1 MENWNNNPLLNV
13 ISEPNYSLDYVLK
26 NNKLYKVQLFLQSHS
41 QESINR
47 LIEHLTIKENFSLDK
62 STSNLTT
69 LTNPHSMD
77 VVQILKYVTTDT
89 TYYTAHFTEVDLIDK
104 I

>member
-1 MENWNNNPLLNV
+1 METWNNNPLLNV

-26 NNKLYKVQLFLQSHS
+26 NNKLYKVQLFLQTHS
-41 QESINR
+41 QESLNR

-69 LTNPHSMD
+69 LTNPKNMD
-77 VVQILKYVTTDT
+77 VVQIIKYMTTDT
-89 TYYTAHFTEVDLIDK
+89 TYYVAHFTEVDLIDK